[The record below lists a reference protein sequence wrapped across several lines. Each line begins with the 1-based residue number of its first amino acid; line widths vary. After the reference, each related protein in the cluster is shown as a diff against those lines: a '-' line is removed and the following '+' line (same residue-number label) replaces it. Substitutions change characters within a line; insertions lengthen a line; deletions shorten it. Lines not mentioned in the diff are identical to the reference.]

1 MILITTVLCCT
12 NSLSRTSFDF
22 SLKTSFVYSNLFS
35 LAKPWERPWERW
47 VLSFP
52 SAEDWE
58 ALSQVSLQAMEETMA
73 AQDK

>member
-1 MILITTVLCCT
+1 MLDVIDEFFP
-12 NSLSRTSFDF
+12 TSFPG
-22 SLKTSFVYSNLFS
+22 SLFFPSHR
-35 LAKPWERPWERW
+35 AREGREEERPWERGW

-52 SAEDWE
+52 SAADWE